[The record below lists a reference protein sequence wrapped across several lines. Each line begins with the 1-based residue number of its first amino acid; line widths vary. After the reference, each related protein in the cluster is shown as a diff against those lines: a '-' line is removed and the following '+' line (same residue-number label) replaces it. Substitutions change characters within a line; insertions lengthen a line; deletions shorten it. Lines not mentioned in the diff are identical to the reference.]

1 MNIFIIAGPP
11 GVGKSSSSFRYIP
24 DIVPIIDQDLAA
36 YQYRKDGFHDYQ
48 QLATLGVNQKIKD
61 HLFQKKDF
69 ALELNLGFQSHY
81 DYLKSIVHFDSI
93 NQIHLIMCFN

>member
-36 YQYRKDGFHDYQ
+36 YQYLKDGFRDYQ
-48 QLATLGVNQKIKD
+48 QLAKLGVNQKIKD
-61 HLFQKKDF
+61 HLFQKKRF
-69 ALELNLGFQSHY
+69 CLRTKFRF
-81 DYLKSIVHFDSI
+81 SIP
-93 NQIHLIMCFN
+93 L